1 MFVKANK
8 IREYMTR
15 YIAIAIWL
23 LFVLQ
28 MVVSAASL
36 SEDFKLQGETA
47 RVFEEMIRSP
57 YNPET
62 IERGDSLCREG
73 RRHQDVGEMGAGLFV
88 KANAYRGVGEL
99 EKSDSTF
106 TIVEELIGAKEEYEG
121 ALGIVYTYYISVK
134 ISIDDYK
141 DAERLA
147 SKLIE
152 TAQKTGNTEMIAAGY
167 YNLGA
172 IYQATQNI
180 ATGLQMHKKAVDIA
194 EANGHKREMVNGYL
208 QMAYCYEWLEEKEE
222 CERAI
227 DRAIEICTQANAQ
240 TYVNALLAHKL
251 SFKCL
256 EISDKEYIETFERL
270 RNECSI
276 EDIVGQDAYWWMLA
290 NYYAAKGDRAR
301 ALEYADSIEDETN
314 RKWARQCVYIRLK
327 DWESAYKFGE
337 MMVEWQDSVK
347 AITQSETMAE
357 KDAELNNVKLRLEK
371 AELETHNRIILFGSL
386 GAIVLL
392 IVGVVIVNGIA
403 KRRRLQEQKR
413 LLEEEVKRKTAELV
427 KKNKELE
434 DQKEEIATQNEKLER
449 QNVELEAQKEEIEV
463 QNEQLEKQN
472 DIISQINKDLTDSIN
487 YASTIQASILPDLR
501 TYVHEGGIAGVFTI
515 LIPYKIVSGDFYWA
529 REQGDCQI
537 FVCADCTG
545 HGVPGALM
553 SMIGSTLLTD
563 ISNVEQML
571 RAGQI
576 LEELDKR
583 LKYQLSQSNGKD
595 SKDGMDI
602 SIAVYKPETRSLQ
615 IASARRP
622 VYIRQGGEL
631 REIKGTKRS
640 IGERDIVICTAE
652 FETVEV
658 SVSKGDTLYMCSDG
672 IADQFGGKE
681 QNGGVEKRLKN
692 SGVRQWIE
700 DVKGLSIEE
709 QGIEI
714 HSRIVGWKKDS
725 EQVDDISMVGIEF

>member
-1 MFVKANK
+1 
-8 IREYMTR
+8 
-15 YIAIAIWL
+15 
-23 LFVLQ
+23 
-28 MVVSAASL
+28 
-36 SEDFKLQGETA
+36 
-47 RVFEEMIRSP
+47 
-57 YNPET
+57 
-62 IERGDSLCREG
+62 
-73 RRHQDVGEMGAGLFV
+73 
-88 KANAYRGVGEL
+88 
-99 EKSDSTF
+99 
-106 TIVEELIGAKEEYEG
+106 
-121 ALGIVYTYYISVK
+121 VK

-172 IYQATQNI
+172 IYQATQNM

-270 RNECSI
+270 RGECSI

-413 LLEEEVKRKTAELV
+413 LLEEEVRRKTAELV

-434 DQKEEIATQNEKLER
+434 D
-449 QNVELEAQKEEIEV
+449 
-463 QNEQLEKQN
+463 
-472 DIISQINKDLTDSIN
+472 
-487 YASTIQASILPDLR
+487 
-501 TYVHEGGIAGVFTI
+501 
-515 LIPYKIVSGDFYWA
+515 
-529 REQGDCQI
+529 
-537 FVCADCTG
+537 
-545 HGVPGALM
+545 
-553 SMIGSTLLTD
+553 
-563 ISNVEQML
+563 
-571 RAGQI
+571 
-576 LEELDKR
+576 
-583 LKYQLSQSNGKD
+583 
-595 SKDGMDI
+595 
-602 SIAVYKPETRSLQ
+602 
-615 IASARRP
+615 
-622 VYIRQGGEL
+622 
-631 REIKGTKRS
+631 
-640 IGERDIVICTAE
+640 
-652 FETVEV
+652 
-658 SVSKGDTLYMCSDG
+658 
-672 IADQFGGKE
+672 
-681 QNGGVEKRLKN
+681 
-692 SGVRQWIE
+692 
-700 DVKGLSIEE
+700 
-709 QGIEI
+709 
-714 HSRIVGWKKDS
+714 
-725 EQVDDISMVGIEF
+725 